1 MTSSFK
7 YGGYIGQLLR
17 VNLSNGKIR
26 KEPLREDWARDFVG
40 GVGLAAR
47 ILYEELAPKIDPLGP
62 ENKLVF
68 MTGPLNGTMIP
79 TASRAAVCA
88 KSPYTGSFFH
98 SIFGG
103 FLGPEL
109 KFAGYDGLIV
119 EGKAS
124 KPVYLWIDDDVVEIR
139 DASHLWGKDPFKTQ
153 EILRKEVGDEEVH
166 IATIGLAG
174 EEKAP

>member
-7 YGGYIGQLLR
+7 YGGYIGQVLR

-26 KEPLREDWARDFVG
+26 KEPLREDRARDFVG

-79 TASRAAVCA
+79 AASRAAVGA

-98 SIFGG
+98 TIFGG
-103 FLGPEL
+103 FLGP
-109 KFAGYDGLIV
+109 A
-119 EGKAS
+119 
-124 KPVYLWIDDDVVEIR
+124 
-139 DASHLWGKDPFKTQ
+139 
-153 EILRKEVGDEEVH
+153 
-166 IATIGLAG
+166 
-174 EEKAP
+174 